1 MLRKPPANDQA
12 FRRCRCFSRA
22 DGKRNSTDGEEI
34 DITEHALLCRTLV
47 RIARSIGLDRI
58 RRDLTPT
65 LADYLHPQQ
74 KEPAE

>member
-1 MLRKPPANDQA
+1 MI
-12 FRRCRCFSRA
+12 RRFA
-22 DGKRNSTDGEEI
+22 AAAALAEQMEAQLALGEEI

-58 RRDLTPT
+58 RRDITPT
-65 LADYLHPQQ
+65 LADYLHSQQ